1 MNGAYLIERG
11 LMVYE
16 TWLRLGIAL
25 FYINNCLDRND
36 VVQKYFKFQRAWNI
50 YY

>member
-1 MNGAYLIERG
+1 MNSAYVTERG
-11 LMVYE
+11 LTVYE

-25 FYINNCLDRND
+25 FDIKSCLNRND
-36 VVQKYFKFQRAWNI
+36 VVQKYFKFQHAWNI